1 MKKVIMLMMVI
12 GLGLT
17 SCNKKDIKPNGNNNQ
32 TEVDCNCG
40 IVMYDNI
47 AESRFDPYTTR
58 KIIVRND
65 CSNNTITI
73 YSNESGH
80 NPFPAPAP
88 QNLYDVGAVGE
99 VYCDL
104 QSW

>member
-1 MKKVIMLMMVI
+1 MMLI

-17 SCNKKDIKPNGNNNQ
+17 SCKKEDIKPNGNSQ

-40 IVMYDNI
+40 IITYDNF
-47 AESRFDPYTTR
+47 AEARFDPYTTR

-65 CSNNTITI
+65 CSNKTITI
-73 YSNESGH
+73 YSNQYGH
-80 NPFPAPAP
+80 NPLPTPEM
-88 QNLYDVGAVGE
+88 QNVYDAGCIGE

>member
-1 MKKVIMLMMVI
+1 MKKVIMILSVMMI
-12 GLGLT
+12 GLT
-17 SCNKKDIKPNGNNNQ
+17 SCKKDDINPNGNNQ

-40 IVMYDNI
+40 IVMYDNF
-47 AESRFDPYTTR
+47 AEARFDPYTTR

-65 CSNNTITI
+65 CSNKTITI
-73 YSNESGH
+73 YSIEYGH
-80 NPFPAPAP
+80 NPFPAPDD
-88 QNLYDVGAVGE
+88 QNIYDVGAVGK